1 MYESYFKEIKMKLR
15 NKLVILL
22 AAVLISFI
30 GFNLIASPIAKDM
43 QKAGN
48 NSDYEVVAKVVDVKL
63 ADCC

>member
-1 MYESYFKEIKMKLR
+1 MKLR

-22 AAVLISFI
+22 AAILISFV
-30 GFNLIASPIAKDM
+30 GFNLIASPIAKDW

-48 NSDYEVVAKVVDVKL
+48 SSDYEIVARVVDVKI